1 MHVSRKCVC
10 KKNLEFKCWVSDLM
24 LWAEEAALWWRACL
38 TCSEPGF
45 HPQHYKEEREAGG
58 GKKIQW
64 YPGIRNKSQF
74 ASQKNWFLRIIDFMC
89 VSVYLHVCMSTT
101 YIPGACRGQR
111 RAPSSPEL
119 GLLMDIQGLQTE
131 RGSSVRTSAIN
142 RRATSPALQFSFSK
156 VNEGSHLYHR
166 DCL

>member
-1 MHVSRKCVC
+1 
-10 KKNLEFKCWVSDLM
+10 M

-38 TCSEPGF
+38 TCPEPGF

-58 GKKIQW
+58 GKKIQC
-64 YPGIRNKSQF
+64 YPGIRNKGQF
-74 ASQKNWFLRIIDFMC
+74 ASQKNWFFRIIDFMC
-89 VSVYLHVCMSTT
+89 VSVLLHVCMSTT
-101 YIPGACRGQR
+101 YRGQK

-119 GLLMDIQGLQTE
+119 ELLMDIQGLQCE
-131 RGSSVRTSAIN
+131 HRSSVRTSAIN
-142 RRATSPALQFSFSK
+142 RQATSPALQFSFSK